1 MKQIKSTAKTTITRI
16 AKVPQTIGHSILS
29 VPDTLLNK
37 HRQGET
43 HNEERDEVTDE
54 SKNLH
59 GKLCSDIIDDQI
71 ARSTVTESLDECMR
85 EITDHLNLFLFEK
98 SNTSSERY
106 QYEEWIL
113 ALHPE
118 NVHYIGSG
126 RSLIDHRF
134 YMKDSHHRQLWNDF
148 MIKMECTESVVP
160 EESREIN
167 NRNRSL
173 VNILME
179 QPEELC
185 CAMSDSCCFSPQP

>member
-1 MKQIKSTAKTTITRI
+1 MKQITSTAKTTISSI
-16 AKVPQTIGHSILS
+16 SKVPQTIGHSILS

-43 HNEERDEVTDE
+43 HNEERDEITDA

-85 EITDHLNLFLFEK
+85 EITHHLNLYLFEK
-98 SNTSSERY
+98 SGTRSERY

-113 ALHPE
+113 VLHPE

-148 MIKMECTESVVP
+148 MVKMECKESIVP
-160 EESREIN
+160 EESRAMN

-173 VNILME
+173 VNFLME
-179 QPEELC
+179 EPEELC
-185 CAMSDSCCFSPQP
+185 RAISDSCCFSQQP